1 MPDNDLQ
8 SLKQH
13 PKVLDLY
20 RTRLSLKQDGR
31 RWRGPCIWHSDKNP
45 SLDVYQHEGTWIHH
59 CLACNASGS
68 IVDAVMKA
76 DGVDFKQAVHIV
88 REFCSAWAG
97 DRARVETVFKP
108 VSQEKQV
115 AKTYPEESY
124 KAYEQALQNSPE
136 AKAFLASRG
145 ITMETAKRLRI
156 GFRQDVGK
164 LVGESG
170 AAYSDRGWL
179 SFPTFNP
186 NSVTSIKYRS
196 VAGKLFTKQPGMAT
210 CLFNTQTIDFL
221 EPVFLVEGELDACVL
236 EQAGFRAV
244 SLSNANHYPSPEE
257 KDHLL
262 SAEYVVLAG
271 DNDDAGK
278 KAMDKIW
285 RDMNSTG
292 RVFYLKWPGTCKDA
306 NEYFQK
312 DCKEDLSVFRTK
324 INDLVL
330 DARSHP
336 IPNVV
341 SLPETM
347 QKSDWSS
354 LADHPDRLVMPWKSI
369 DNMVNLLPGSV
380 LNLTATQTGT
390 GKTAWLMNV
399 LIHAARNGKVV
410 LNYSAELSPE
420 EYSNIVAAHL
430 LRKNRTEIATQD
442 LKEASKLISGVKFY
456 IGRDPDAHNSDQVL
470 DLIDK
475 AIPILGCDVVAIDH
489 IHHICQG
496 KQNDVKDQ
504 NEAIVRIKNIATRH
518 GVCMI
523 VVSQPRKADQN
534 SKGKEIHI
542 TDIKGGGGIADASDA
557 VIALHRDFIKSIDPE
572 NPPAEPY
579 DSLTKVRLLKGRS
592 QGKGKAYT
600 EIMFLGSLAT
610 FTEVAKL
617 DEPNGSFEN
626 MWNVPSP
633 QTAR

>member
-1 MPDNDLQ
+1 M
-8 SLKQH
+8 
-13 PKVLDLY
+13 
-20 RTRLSLKQDGR
+20 
-31 RWRGPCIWHSDKNP
+31 
-45 SLDVYQHEGTWIHH
+45 
-59 CLACNASGS
+59 
-68 IVDAVMKA
+68 
-76 DGVDFKQAVHIV
+76 
-88 REFCSAWAG
+88 
-97 DRARVETVFKP
+97 
-108 VSQEKQV
+108 
-115 AKTYPEESY
+115 
-124 KAYEQALQNSPE
+124 
-136 AKAFLASRG
+136 
-145 ITMETAKRLRI
+145 
-156 GFRQDVGK
+156 
-164 LVGESG
+164 
-170 AAYSDRGWL
+170 
-179 SFPTFNP
+179 
-186 NSVTSIKYRS
+186 
-196 VAGKLFTKQPGMAT
+196 
-210 CLFNTQTIDFL
+210 
-221 EPVFLVEGELDACVL
+221 
-236 EQAGFRAV
+236 
-244 SLSNANHYPSPEE
+244 
-257 KDHLL
+257 L

-292 RVFYLKWPGTCKDA
+292 RVFYLKWPGTTKDA
-306 NEYFQK
+306 NEFFTK
-312 DCKEDLSVFRTK
+312 DCRGDLSVFRTK

-369 DNMVNLLPGSV
+369 DSMVNLLPGSV

-399 LIHAARNGKVV
+399 LIHAARSGRVV

-430 LRKNRTEIATQD
+430 LRKNRTDVATQD

-496 KQNDVKDQ
+496 KQNDIKDQ
-504 NEAIVRIKNIATRH
+504 NETIVRIKNIATKH

-557 VIALHRDFIKSIDPE
+557 VITLHRDFIKSVDPE

-579 DSLTKVRLLKGRS
+579 EPLTKVRLLKGRS
-592 QGKGKAYT
+592 QGKGKGYA

-610 FTEVAKL
+610 FTDIAKL
-617 DEPNGSFEN
+617 EEPGLFNA
-626 MWNVPSP
+626 P
-633 QTAR
+633 